1 MRVLEIK
8 IYGIEEHP
16 NKKKCFDWIRENWHD
31 LNATSVDESIE
42 SIKELQMKIGG
53 DIDYS
58 IGQFPSRGEYITFK
72 NYDKDLLSELD
83 ALSCPL
89 TGICWDADLIESMQ
103 KDGDA
108 DGLMRA
114 LHNDSE
120 YVYSDEGL
128 EELCIAN
135 VYEFNE
141 LGECI

>member
-16 NKKKCFDWIRENWHD
+16 NKEKCFDWIRENWHD

-42 SIKELQMKIGG
+42 SINALQMKIGG
-53 DIDYS
+53 DVDYS
-58 IGQFPSRGEYITFK
+58 ISQFPNRGEYITFK

-83 ALSCPL
+83 ANECPL
-89 TGICWDADLIESMQ
+89 TGICWDASLLLSMQ
-103 KDGDA
+103 DNGNA
-108 DGLMRA
+108 DGLMRD
-114 LHNDSE
+114 LHNDSD

-135 VYEFNE
+135 SYEFNE